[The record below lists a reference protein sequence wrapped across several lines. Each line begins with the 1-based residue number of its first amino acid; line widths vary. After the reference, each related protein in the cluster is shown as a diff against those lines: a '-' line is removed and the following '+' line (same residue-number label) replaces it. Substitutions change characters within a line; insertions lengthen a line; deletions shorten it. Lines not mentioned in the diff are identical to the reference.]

1 MTIAWKNSENPP
13 LDSALNHSVGNV
25 CSFARAMYSTGGPW
39 NTLSEEE
46 EERGGERDGDGDVR
60 GGDGEE
66 QKNKIEVRMT
76 SKQMKVVTMR
86 EKIGRETTTNEEKEK
101 KVERMIHRLRKS

>member
-1 MTIAWKNSENPP
+1 MIHLFQCIFIAFVTIAWKNSENPP

-66 QKNKIEVRMT
+66 QDRGEDDEQANEGGDDEGEN
-76 SKQMKVVTMR
+76 R
-86 EKIGRETTTNEEKEK
+86 EGDNDE
-101 KVERMIHRLRKS
+101 